1 MQQVSFS
8 LPTLATAQMTAQ
20 DQINV
25 TVNQATAVIV
35 CAYLEHLSKLTEI
48 VPPGSQSTANVSI
61 VGTTE
66 LVNLINDVQT
76 ALRTL

>member
-8 LPTLATAQMTAQ
+8 LPTLATAQMPTQ

-35 CAYLEHLSKLTEI
+35 SAYLEHLNKLTE
-48 VPPGSQSTANVSI
+48 VLTPSTQSSASLSVVSPA
-61 VGTTE
+61 E
-66 LVNLINDVQT
+66 LISLINDIQT
-76 ALRTL
+76 ALRTV

>member
-8 LPTLATAQMTAQ
+8 LPSLATAQMAAQ

-35 CAYLEHLSKLTEI
+35 CAYLEHLNKLTEVI
-48 VPPGSQSTANVSI
+48 PPSSQLTAHVSVMSTA
-61 VGTTE
+61 E
-66 LVNLINDVQT
+66 LVSLINDVQT
-76 ALRTL
+76 ALRTV

>member
-1 MQQVSFS
+1 
-8 LPTLATAQMTAQ
+8 
-20 DQINV
+20 
-25 TVNQATAVIV
+25 
-35 CAYLEHLSKLTEI
+35 LSKLTEI